1 MHFHLL
7 RKIRRF
13 PKTALKR
20 FVSDLLRLTLLSNR
34 PRRMAQAGFV
44 LPTTVLLVLM
54 VVLTATALTYRTLSR
69 SQINIAE
76 REQVRVAN
84 VAAPAIDRAKSKIE
98 FIFTQDPR
106 YTSGLPTPDVLAS
119 LMLDEPYPNT
129 VDRLVTDKDPF
140 TLPDEKRIDING
152 DGKLDNAWV
161 FTDSNTTEQV
171 AYSIL
176 VESQGRDTS
185 TLPGGKN
192 YTSVRATSPINID
205 KAKALVTRTGPV
217 ATTAPSST
225 CLNARAE
232 SGWEVVDRGSS
243 ASLQKNFQI
252 NVFVPNTNNVNRTVQ
267 AFEFQQARI
276 AERGN
281 KWAAWF
287 RYDLEIYP
295 GTSFAI
301 NGAMHTD
308 SNLIVGAFESNSKFE
323 SFKISSQN
331 SCVYGKEASEIT
343 VGVGSAVNPFQGQIV
358 RGSVVE
364 SGSSSGSGYEATG
377 TDGDGKAIFHI
388 WDGDDRKPITDRSL
402 TGRNDSVT
410 NTGNPADIA
419 VNPLRLFTQ
428 DKLFPNN
435 PNSWSRNTSA
445 WNSNP
450 ISTGER
456 ILNRQVAKPFVD
468 DLFRADN
475 RWGPKPRYSE
485 TIASLDITNAANN
498 GKKIGDPIAASLDM
512 LDDPVQGLD
521 GFWERQ
527 AVANGLRIIVGE
539 RLELGN
545 PKQWNYDPTR
555 PFDPSMPVNTTDN
568 LAANNPENITAT
580 SPRDRLYPPNA
591 APSRT
596 GLEANQ
602 YRQKR
607 SLRDNLAA
615 VQGMVVYHYRDPN
628 GGEFPAACVAFTA
641 HPGTPQTIVDSRTYD
656 RWFTTGVPGN
666 TTQVVPKTD
675 FIHGQGTNGWEFKYH
690 ADFDTPGKFAS
701 QVVADAP
708 LGIALRNLAYFAGDP
723 KGGAPSFPAV
733 QDGRV
738 HPFPHQTMWGDF
750 SALRRLVEGGH
761 LNTAAAFNALSPADK
776 ATVHSAAC
784 TLSLLAYNLERE
796 TSDYLDLFNRDFSAL
811 TNVTERFNT
820 LIGAITRYMRT
831 GIMANQF
838 KVGSKGLDTLLV
850 ERGLGRDKWWTDNQA
865 KIRDF
870 LIENATNPDISSL
883 GLNSSSLTVDSLD
896 PYFAA
901 ATGIYPGAAGEYFNS
916 YNFEDWLAI
925 APYVTGGVSNS
936 DLALL
941 RNFADQVNQFNSIVR
956 DRDLGFKPG
965 LTKKDVYFNAAN
977 REITWNPSTG
987 FTQRVD
993 VKTGV
998 RNINAN
1004 PAFGIVDEFRDLD
1017 SNPTTPAVLV
1027 QTVVQTRKNGTDLP
1041 ADSEV
1046 VEGGVR
1052 YFQFRIGSTNYK
1064 LWIDTVTQTIPD
1076 PTDATKNIQ
1085 IVVQYN
1091 IKDAGSNG
1099 VPDASDT
1106 TVSVVGS
1113 GLAFKTNCDPNI
1125 FRSLGPGGGGG
1136 DNNVAVGGL
1145 IGCSARRTMPIRTP
1159 SLFYLFPLQNHNLT
1173 ASDLAA
1179 DFQQPAAEEYLV
1191 QMGTY
1196 NSAYSDDADLS
1207 TSGRFKVV
1215 QKSGDTSST
1224 STAQEIIDASIFGV
1238 RHIAAVPK
1246 KIDLT
1251 DWVLPVG
1258 AVSTTRLATTN
1269 IDANPFLLNLPTTST
1284 TTTGITA
1291 FPAGTT
1297 AFPVSILDKG
1307 IFDGREQMAVRV
1319 ADLDLQRL
1327 TSTNFSSTI
1336 TEKWIPDTECVPSAT
1351 VDCNLSS
1358 EGIVYA
1364 FREDA
1369 VREDEIVRPKHSST
1383 TTSDNCLT
1391 IANITSGNCLMVT
1404 TPGSEKDPPLT
1415 NQGIS
1420 LKPVDFVADPDRRPH
1435 GFRFRNGADMSNG
1448 KTRKVGMTFV
1458 TDNSV
1463 YIEGDFNLHSTAG
1476 TIATVIEEFTDKIN
1490 DRDWTATTF
1499 IDDFYDGRTVAE
1511 LDPNFAKRGTDTWR
1525 PVEILADAFTIL
1537 SNDFLDGAAE
1547 DTFIKGLPNNRAITN
1562 TSYMNQTRPEAA
1574 QAVVREDGTTPAVE
1588 ASAASPV
1595 RIDRNG
1601 RAYVGSTAVESVS
1614 NVTWTAL
1621 DSSNRTKNLNLVT
1634 TPVQVNAVFI
1644 SGLVPSRPRQ
1654 GYGGLHN
1661 FPRTIQH
1668 WDSNANKKALII
1680 NGAFLQLNFSTA
1692 ATGPY
1697 EHDAWEPGSTP
1708 DGDQDIGYYIAPTRR
1723 WGYDP
1728 GLLYYPPA
1736 AASRRF
1742 AVVGSPRSEYFRDLP
1757 ADDPYITL
1765 LRCAE
1770 DKDGNPIFTDANIR
1784 GTCPS

>member
-358 RGSVVE
+358 RGSVVK

-527 AVANGLRIIVGE
+527 AVANGLRLIVGE

-545 PKQWNYDPTR
+545 PRQWNFEPWR
-555 PFDPSMPVNTTDN
+555 N
-568 LAANNPENITAT
+568 ANPEVRQPSGTPNPT
-580 SPRDRLYPPNA
+580 DRLYPPNA
-591 APSRT
+591 APQVAAT
-596 GLEANQ
+596 GTNEAVGANQ
-602 YRQKR
+602 YRQKI
-607 SLRDNLAA
+607 SLRDNLSA
-615 VQGMVVYHYRDPN
+615 VQSMVVYHYKKDN
-628 GGEFPAACVAFTA
+628 GAFPAACIAFTA
-641 HPGTPQTIVDSRTYD
+641 HPGTPTTIANSRTFAQ
-656 RWFTTGVPGN
+656 WLNGTVK
-666 TTQVVPKTD
+666 VD
-675 FIHGQGTNGWEFKYH
+675 FFRGQGTNGWEFQYNPNFDTL
-690 ADFDTPGKFAS
+690 ADFKTAIGINE
-701 QVVADAP
+701 P

-723 KGGAPSFPAV
+723 NGGAPSFPAV
-733 QDGRV
+733 QDNNV
-738 HPFPHQTMWGDF
+738 HPFPYQAMWGDF
-750 SALRRLVEGGH
+750 SPLRRILDAYDAASG
-761 LNTAAAFNALSPADK
+761 TATQKYDALSAADQ
-776 ATVHSAAC
+776 ATLHSAAC
-784 TLSLLAYNLERE
+784 TLSLLAYNLQEE
-796 TSDYLDLFNRDFSAL
+796 LNEYDAISSLSSFDNLTSISRRVNNLVGTIAQYIRQNAPPDNDFDSGTGSSRISLIARLGQFNLDRTQWMENRIYNIIRTQLAKRDASGEIIRNADGRLILVHPTTGAELIDGTPLTDGSNNILFDAEGVISGVITPYNGNAATL
-811 TNVTERFNT
+811 TQLATW
-820 LIGAITRYMRT
+820 
-831 GIMANQF
+831 ANQYLQNTF
-838 KVGSKGLDTLLV
+838 LSGQTLRTSTALRDTLLPVNRDRRLGDFV
-850 ERGLGRDKWWTDNQA
+850 EDNTGKNLG
-865 KIRDF
+865 
-870 LIENATNPDISSL
+870 
-883 GLNSSSLTVDSLD
+883 
-896 PYFAA
+896 
-901 ATGIYPGAAGEYFNS
+901 GASEYFNKIT
-916 YNFEDWLAI
+916 YTQWTQLF
-925 APYVTGGVSNS
+925 PHGTGSISQTDV
-936 DLALL
+936 DKFTD
-941 RNFADQVNQFNSIVR
+941 FATRINRIYSLVR
-956 DRDLGFKPG
+956 DRDRGFRAGKPQKNFTPGGTRTLGWDDQTGYVVNVDYGPES
-965 LTKKDVYFNAAN
+965 NA
-977 REITWNPSTG
+977 
-987 FTQRVD
+987 
-993 VKTGV
+993 
-998 RNINAN
+998 
-1004 PAFGIVDEFRDLD
+1004 
-1017 SNPTTPAVLV
+1017 
-1027 QTVVQTRKNGTDLP
+1027 
-1041 ADSEV
+1041 
-1046 VEGGVR
+1046 
-1052 YFQFRIGSTNYK
+1052 
-1064 LWIDTVTQTIPD
+1064 
-1076 PTDATKNIQ
+1076 
-1085 IVVQYN
+1085 YN
-1091 IKDAGSNG
+1091 LS
-1099 VPDASDT
+1099 
-1106 TVSVVGS
+1106 
-1113 GLAFKTNCDPNI
+1113 LKTNCDPNV
-1125 FRSLGPGGGGG
+1125 FRAVMPDGAPR
-1136 DNNVAVGGL
+1136 NVGLGGL
-1145 IGCSARRTMPIRTP
+1145 VGCSVQEEMTIRNP
-1159 SLFYLFPLQNHNLT
+1159 SLYYLFPLQDHSHFGTGYHL
-1173 ASDLAA
+1173 
-1179 DFQQPAAEEYLV
+1179 QPGAPGYTGSQPDEEYIT
-1191 QMGTY
+1191 QTY
-1196 NSAYSDDADLS
+1196 VSNQNSASNRYRPVKLS
-1207 TSGRFKVV
+1207 TETF
-1215 QKSGDTSST
+1215 DND
-1224 STAQEIIDASIFGV
+1224 IIRAV
-1238 RHIAAVPK
+1238 RHIAAVPASRT
-1246 KIDLT
+1246 DLST
-1251 DWVLPVG
+1251 WVTP
-1258 AVSTTRLATTN
+1258 ASLAS
-1269 IDANPFLLNLPTTST
+1269 ANTLLPTAASVNAENRAFSINLCGQQQACFDVSGNLVTSNL
-1284 TTTGITA
+1284 TGAT
-1291 FPAGTT
+1291 
-1297 AFPVSILDKG
+1297 VSFLDKG
-1307 IFDGREQMAVRV
+1307 IFDGREQLAVRV
-1319 ADLDLQRL
+1319 ADIDLKRL

-1511 LDPNFAKRGTDTWR
+1511 LDPNFAKRDTDTWR

-1537 SNDFLDGAAE
+1537 STDFLDGSAE
-1547 DTFIKGLPNNRAITN
+1547 NTFINPRPSNPASTT
-1562 TSYMNQTRPEAA
+1562 TSYMNQTRPTTA
-1574 QAVVREDGTTPAVE
+1574 QTVVRADTAT
-1588 ASAASPV
+1588 SPV
-1595 RIDRNG
+1595 WINRNG
-1601 RAYVGSTAVESVS
+1601 SAFVGSSPIESLSTVA
-1614 NVTWTAL
+1614 WTTL
-1621 DSSNRTKNLNLVT
+1621 EDTGNRTRNLNLVT
-1634 TPVQVNAVFI
+1634 APVRVNAVFI